1 MLTSES
7 LAKIIPFAGRRVGL
21 FLIPLSEAMDEFGI
35 DTPLRQA
42 AFIAQVA
49 HESGSLRYVEEIA
62 SGMFIVAFTKKEE
75 VDAYLKN
82 YPYAG
87 PAIPVYTEADLRKA
101 YIQGSNDCF
110 DAMKKAQA

>member
-1 MLTSES
+1 MSNKTH
-7 LAKIIPFAGRRVGL
+7 PF
-21 FLIPLSEAMDEFGI
+21 
-35 DTPLRQA
+35 
-42 AFIAQVA
+42 AFIAKGID
-49 HESGSLRYVEEIA
+49 EPFEEIA
-62 SGMFIVAFTKKEE
+62 SGRFIVAFTKKEE